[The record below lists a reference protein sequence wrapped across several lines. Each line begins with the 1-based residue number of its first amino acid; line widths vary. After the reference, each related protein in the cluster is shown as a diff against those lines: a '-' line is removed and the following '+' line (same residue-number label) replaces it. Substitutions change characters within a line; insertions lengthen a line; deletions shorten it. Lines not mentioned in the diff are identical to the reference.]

1 MKAVMVVARQ
11 RARRRMKVTAA
22 RLKRVADAD
31 VVVEERWDGA
41 ERPWF
46 LWLCGVN
53 GVVEGVKETRRKMSA
68 ATTESKP
75 FS

>member
-31 VVVEERWDGA
+31 VVVEKRW
-41 ERPWF
+41 
-46 LWLCGVN
+46 N
-53 GVVEGVKETRRKMSA
+53 GRASVPVVVWCKWGGGRSEGDAKKDRRMQ
-68 ATTESKP
+68 
-75 FS
+75 